1 MREKVRDKGRLE
13 HILEQLQNV
22 ESFLSG
28 KTLADLQADKI
39 LQYAVIKSIEIIGEA
54 AYMLS
59 NEFRTQHSD
68 VEWDGIIR
76 MRHVLVHGYYQISVP
91 LVWSI
96 IEEDLPSFKE
106 QIVKLLE
113 ITNTSRQT
121 F

>member
-13 HILEQLQNV
+13 HILEQLNNI
-22 ESFLSG
+22 ESFLNG
-28 KTLADLQADKI
+28 KSLDDLQKDKI

-59 NEFRTQHSD
+59 SEFRETHPE

-96 IEEDLPSFKE
+96 IEDDLPSFRD
-106 QIVKLLE
+106 QIEKLLTE
-113 ITNTSRQT
+113 
-121 F
+121 

>member
-1 MREKVRDKGRLE
+1 MREKVRDRGRLE

-28 KTLADLQADKI
+28 KTLDNLQADKI
-39 LQYAVIKSIEIIGEA
+39 HQYAVIKSIEIIGEA

-76 MRHVLVHGYYQISVP
+76 MRHVLVHGYYQISIP

-96 IEEDLPSFKE
+96 IQDDLPPFKD
-106 QIVKLLE
+106 QIEKLLE
-113 ITNTSRQT
+113 TE
-121 F
+121 

>member
-13 HILEQLQNV
+13 HISEQLNNI

-28 KTLADLQADKI
+28 KSLDDLQKDKI

-59 NEFRTQHSD
+59 SEFREAHPE

-96 IEEDLPSFKE
+96 IEDDLPPFRD
-106 QIVKLLE
+106 QIEELLTE
-113 ITNTSRQT
+113 K
-121 F
+121 

>member
-1 MREKVRDKGRLE
+1 MRETVRDRGRLE

-28 KTLADLQADKI
+28 KTLDDLQADKI

-76 MRHVLVHGYYQISVP
+76 MRHVLVHGYYQISIP

-96 IEEDLPSFKE
+96 IQDDLPPFKDKIE
-106 QIVKLLE
+106 KLLE
-113 ITNTSRQT
+113 TI
-121 F
+121 

>member
-13 HILEQLQNV
+13 HISEQLNNI

-28 KTLADLQADKI
+28 KSLDDLQKDKI

-59 NEFRTQHSD
+59 SEFRETHPE

-96 IEEDLPSFKE
+96 IEDDLPSFRD
-106 QIVKLLE
+106 QIEKLLTE
-113 ITNTSRQT
+113 APTLYA
-121 F
+121 

>member
-1 MREKVRDKGRLE
+1 MREKIRDKGRLE
-13 HILEQLQNV
+13 HILEQLNNV
-22 ESFLSG
+22 ESFLNG
-28 KTLADLQADKI
+28 KSLDDLQKDKI

-59 NEFRTQHSD
+59 SEFREAHPE

-96 IEEDLPSFKE
+96 IEDDLPPFRD
-106 QIVKLLE
+106 QIEKLLTE
-113 ITNTSRQT
+113 K
-121 F
+121 

>member
-1 MREKVRDKGRLE
+1 MREIVRDNGRME

-28 KTLADLQADKI
+28 KTLSDLQADKI

-59 NEFRTQHSD
+59 SDFRTNHSEVD
-68 VEWDGIIR
+68 WDGIIR

-96 IEEDLPSFKE
+96 IEDDLPLFKE
-106 QIVKLLE
+106 QVKKILAT
-113 ITNTSRQT
+113 I
-121 F
+121 

>member
-1 MREKVRDKGRLE
+1 MREIVRDKGRLE
-13 HILEQLQNV
+13 HILEQLNNV
-22 ESFLSG
+22 ESFLNG
-28 KTLADLQADKI
+28 KSLDDLQKDKI

-59 NEFRTQHSD
+59 SEFREAHPE

-96 IEEDLPSFKE
+96 IEEDLPPFKE
-106 QIVKLLE
+106 QIINLLAE
-113 ITNTSRQT
+113 NEKNN
-121 F
+121 

>member
-1 MREKVRDKGRLE
+1 MREKVRDRGRLE

-28 KTLADLQADKI
+28 KTLDDLQADKI

-76 MRHVLVHGYYQISVP
+76 MRHVLVHGYYQISIP

-96 IEEDLPSFKE
+96 IQDDLPPFKDKIE
-106 QIVKLLE
+106 KLME
-113 ITNTSRQT
+113 TV
-121 F
+121 